1 MKLNDERK
9 LTQSQKMMVFV
20 LSMALFGLSKMITEI
35 LPSNEIGPIE
45 FSVSYFAFI
54 PLILCVLFHPF
65 YAALGASVGKIIF
78 ADLLMGDFS
87 GLGELEGVIQLTLG
101 MYVAGL
107 IVKNP
112 LNKVQLTIAALV
124 GVGID
129 QILSSV
135 VDIAKVWVGIEG
147 FDAIPGLPESI
158 VLLEVISFFNE
169 MVITGVL
176 FGVIPTLILVPRL
189 YGKIEPLLGMKPREK
204 RVNASMT
211 EFIKPGLIFSFIA
224 LAFVSLIS
232 KFMAELEIDFR
243 FWNGEFLTQ
252 FEGYEWIGISGGVI
266 ILIILLAIVR
276 KIISN
281 KKDKRTEERQIENL
295 KKRVL

>member
-1 MKLNDERK
+1 MKLNVERK

-54 PLILCVLFHPF
+54 PLILCVLFHPL

-87 GLGELEGVIQLTLG
+87 GIGELEGFIQLTVG

-124 GVGID
+124 GVGMD

-135 VDIAKVWVGIEG
+135 VDITKVWIGIEG
-147 FDAIPGLPESI
+147 FDAVPGLPESI
-158 VLLEVISFFNE
+158 VLLEAVSFVNE

-204 RVNASMT
+204 RVNASMA
-211 EFIKPGLIFSFIA
+211 EFVKPGLITIVIV
-224 LAFVSLIS
+224 LGFVSMIAE
-232 KFMAELEIDFR
+232 FMAELDLNFAFWTSDF
-243 FWNGEFLTQ
+243 LLQ
-252 FEGYEWIGISGGVI
+252 FENGYEWIGISAG
-266 ILIILLAIVR
+266 LIVLGLVLYIVK
-276 KIISN
+276 KIFSN
-281 KKDKRTEERQIENL
+281 KQQVEETIESN
-295 KKRVL
+295 KRVL

>member
-1 MKLNDERK
+1 MKVNVERK

-54 PLILCVLFHPF
+54 PLILCVLFHPL

-78 ADLLMGDFS
+78 ADVLMGDFS
-87 GLGELEGVIQLTLG
+87 GIGELEGFIQLTVG

-135 VDIAKVWVGIEG
+135 VDITKVWIGIEG
-147 FDAIPGLPESI
+147 FDAVPGLPESI
-158 VLLEVISFFNE
+158 VLLEAVSFVNE

-204 RVNASMT
+204 RVNASMA
-211 EFIKPGLIFSFIA
+211 EFVKPGLITIVII
-224 LAFVSLIS
+224 LGFVSMIAE
-232 KFMAELEIDFR
+232 FMAELDLNFAFWTPDF
-243 FWNGEFLTQ
+243 LLQ
-252 FEGYEWIGISGGVI
+252 FENGYEWIGISAGLIVLGLVLYI
-266 ILIILLAIVR
+266 VKKIL
-276 KIISN
+276 SN
-281 KKDKRTEERQIENL
+281 KQQVEETIESN
-295 KKRVL
+295 KRVL